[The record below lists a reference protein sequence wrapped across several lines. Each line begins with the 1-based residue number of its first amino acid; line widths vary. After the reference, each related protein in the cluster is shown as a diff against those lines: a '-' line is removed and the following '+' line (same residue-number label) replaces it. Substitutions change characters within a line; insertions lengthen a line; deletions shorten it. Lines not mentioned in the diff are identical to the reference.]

1 MIKLNWIK
9 FINRKI
15 VYLQFFFFLFSLLR
29 VIILFIFLFYLNC
42 KHQEQAFFYFFIP
55 FKFFL
60 YKYIFVVLDPFYAWL
75 ITFYSK
81 FDPINLLN
89 YKYLSYIFFTWSRQL
104 FNYFNMIVHIEPS
117 FSFISWIFLSLW
129 SISPSSLGH
138 YLSTIKILSN
148 RLILSIIPWNIF
160 MSVIIIHSSWC
171 YIIRLS
177 CTLYFMN
184 L

>member
-1 MIKLNWIK
+1 MIWNGVDLLLNKPTNILSRFMN
-9 FINRKI
+9 FIMNFASHG
-15 VYLQFFFFLFSLLR
+15 VLGFWG
-29 VIILFIFLFYLNC
+29 
-42 KHQEQAFFYFFIP
+42 
-55 FKFFL
+55 
-60 YKYIFVVLDPFYAWL
+60 FVVLDPFYAWL

-81 FDPINLLN
+81 FGPINLLN
-89 YKYLSYIFFTWSRQL
+89 YKHLSYTFITWGRQL
-104 FNYFNMIVHIEPS
+104 FNYFNMIVHIKPS

-138 YLSTIKILSN
+138 YLSTIKILSD
-148 RLILSIIPWNIF
+148 RLILGIIPWNIF

-184 L
+184 I